1 MRSLFFLYLYLFS
14 LATFAQRGPLSKGN
28 AVSANYYTEINYDWV
43 KGKIIIPVLIEGKTY
58 QFLLDTGA
66 PNLISSELLRHLQT
80 KTVDSIFVNDANS
93 KRKKME
99 IVSIPKLTIGEV
111 VFENISSLVYQYEQ
125 NILFDCFEVD
135 GIIGSNILRESII
148 QFIPKE
154 KILRITNDK
163 KRLVLNKK
171 NAVKLALIGDQRS
184 PYLWI
189 KLQGE
194 KNGKEQVLMDTGMS
208 GFYDLAL
215 KNHDIFKNTNI
226 YTTISSGVG
235 TKSIS
240 LFGNAEKNEQFR
252 VLIPGLQIGNAIFND
267 ILIET
272 TSDNNSRIGSDIF
285 NYGNVTIDFK
295 HKRFY
300 FDSYKKTNDLSEKT
314 FGFSPTIVEE
324 KLVVGIIWD
333 NDLKDK
339 IQLGDEILRIN
350 TIELSSMEA
359 CDWIVEESI
368 FEKEEKLTIVFK
380 DSSGSLKTLDFI
392 KKSPKK
398 EIEK

>member
-1 MRSLFFLYLYLFS
+1 M
-14 LATFAQRGPLSKGN
+14 ATFAQRGPLSKGN
-28 AVSANYYTEINYDWV
+28 AVSANYYTQINYDWV
-43 KGKIIIPVLIEGKTY
+43 KGKIIIPVFIEGKTY

-66 PNLISSELLRHLQT
+66 PNLISSELLNRLQS
-80 KTVDSIFVNDANS
+80 KTVDSVFVNDANS

-99 IVSIPKLTIGEV
+99 IVSIPSLTIGEV
-111 VFENISSLVYQYEQ
+111 VFENISTLVYQYEQ
-125 NILFDCFEVD
+125 NILFDCFKVD
-135 GIIGSNILRESII
+135 GIIGSNMLRESII

-163 KRLVLNKK
+163 KRLSLNKK
-171 NAVKLALIGDQRS
+171 NAIKLSLIGDQRS
-184 PYLWI
+184 PYIWV

-194 KNGKEQVLMDTGMS
+194 KNGKEQVLMDTGMA

-215 KNHDIFKNTNI
+215 KHHDLFKNTNI

-235 TKSIS
+235 SKSIS

-252 VLIPGLQIGNAIFND
+252 VLIPELQISNAIFND

-285 NYGNVTIDFK
+285 NYGNVTFDFK

-314 FGFSPTIVEE
+314 YGFSPTIVEE

-350 TIELSSMEA
+350 TLDLSSMEA
-359 CDWIVEESI
+359 CDWIVKESI

-380 DSSGSLKTLDFI
+380 DSTGSHKTLDFL